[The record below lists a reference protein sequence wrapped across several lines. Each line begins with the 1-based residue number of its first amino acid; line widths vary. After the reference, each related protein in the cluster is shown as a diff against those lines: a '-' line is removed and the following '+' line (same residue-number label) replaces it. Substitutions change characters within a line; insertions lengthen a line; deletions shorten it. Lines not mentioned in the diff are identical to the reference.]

1 MSRAHS
7 RVLAIRRWLAA
18 PLAVLAAAGL
28 AGCGSGALAA
38 SPCRACAAALAQN
51 SADTYATVA
60 KRTYA
65 QEVYGAP
72 NGAAFHVISQIPA
85 LVDGIATRDFA
96 LARAAMHR
104 QPVRHAVAV
113 RVTQGDRTLIDV
125 GLSFVVGGKRRTL
138 RDAAGVS
145 LGQIEVSIQDVIGF
159 IKLVHRLTGCQVVV
173 EGSTGQAKSSLA
185 AAAASALPPRGPVV
199 VAGREYYVSSFAERG
214 FAGEPLRISIL
225 DPTSRGTRR
234 RTAAAPRRKATPPPL
249 TSNPKDGLL
258 E

>member
-1 MSRAHS
+1 MQRPPSRSVAARH
-7 RVLAIRRWLAA
+7 LLAA
-18 PLAVLAAAGL
+18 PLAVLAAATL

-38 SPCRACAAALAQN
+38 SPCRVCAAELAQN

-85 LVDGIATRDFA
+85 LLDGIATRDFA
-96 LARAAMHR
+96 LARQAMHR

-113 RVTQGDRTLIDV
+113 RVTDGSRTLIDV
-125 GLSFVVGGKRRTL
+125 GLPFVVGGKVRTL
-138 RDAAGVS
+138 RDATGAV
-145 LGQIEVSIQDVIGF
+145 LGRIEVSIQDVIGF
-159 IKLVHRLTGCQVVV
+159 IKLVRRLTGCQVIV
-173 EGSTGQAKSSLA
+173 EGSTGEAKSSLA
-185 AAAASALPPRGPVV
+185 AAATIALPARGPVV

-225 DPTSRGTRR
+225 DPTLRGPRR
-234 RTAAAPRRKATPPPL
+234 QVGAAAHRRAISTL

-258 E
+258 G